1 MPKNKNNR
9 RIRFTKP
16 ALSALPTPEKGRVY
30 YYDEKTSGLA
40 ICVTQAGS
48 KAFYLYKKV
57 QGKPM
62 RLRLGTFPDVSI
74 EQSRKLAAKA
84 LAEIADGNNPQED
97 RMIQREHAR
106 DEFTLREL
114 FGWFIEHHAKPHKK
128 QNSIKEDERLFERYL
143 KPWDNHRISTIKC
156 LDVRTLHAKI
166 GRENGKYAANRM
178 LSLLGTMFAKAIDSD
193 DVALE
198 TANPT
203 RGITRFDEK
212 SRDRFLQSDELPKFF
227 ESLEQEPSGV
237 MRDFFLILLLTGARR
252 SNTLAMRWNDIN
264 LELAVW
270 RIPET
275 KSGDAVA
282 IPLSLDAVQ
291 ILESRKAL
299 AEKSCEWVFPATR
312 SDSISGHLNYPA
324 KAWKRICDRAGL
336 VDLRIHDLRRTLGS
350 WQAATGASLP
360 VIGKTLGH
368 RNQATTQIYA
378 RLNLDPVR
386 QSVDTATAAMMA
398 LAQSKP
404 EKIEQLPSV
413 VE

>member
-1 MPKNKNNR
+1 MRKHPAWQFASPKPEVKHSIFIRKSKGNR
-9 RIRFTKP
+9 CGCGWE
-16 ALSALPTPEKGRVY
+16 L
-30 YYDEKTSGLA
+30 
-40 ICVTQAGS
+40 
-48 KAFYLYKKV
+48 
-57 QGKPM
+57 
-62 RLRLGTFPDVSI
+62 FPDVSI

-299 AEKSCEWVFPATR
+299 AEKSCEWVFPP
-312 SDSISGHLNYPA
+312 LV
-324 KAWKRICDRAGL
+324 RIPSADTSTTPQKPGNAF
-336 VDLRIHDLRRTLGS
+336 
-350 WQAATGASLP
+350 
-360 VIGKTLGH
+360 VI
-368 RNQATTQIYA
+368 
-378 RLNLDPVR
+378 VR
-386 QSVDTATAAMMA
+386 D
-398 LAQSKP
+398 
-404 EKIEQLPSV
+404 
-413 VE
+413 